1 MLSRGGPSG
10 VFLHRGGEALIAY
23 IIRRLL
29 FLPVVITGVSI
40 LIFSLLML
48 MSPFSRLAV
57 YITSPDALKQGP
69 EQLNEMVESLGLNDP
84 AWVQYGRWMNGILHG
99 NFGWSES
106 ARQPVLRAIAT
117 LLPASAELTL
127 FAAFPVVFLG
137 IWLGKVSAVHQN
149 TLADHLSRVTAIIGW
164 SFPTFVFGILAL
176 LVFYS
181 ILGWF
186 PPGRLGLAAARIV
199 HSSDF
204 VRYTG
209 MHTIDALLNG
219 NLYVL
224 LDALRHLFMPVFT
237 LAYVSWAMILRLMR
251 SSMLETLRQDYV
263 VTARSKGLSERIV
276 VNKHAQRNALLPVT
290 TVAGLMVA
298 GLLNGVVIVET
309 VFNFRGLG
317 AFAASAAVQL
327 DMPSILGFSL
337 FNGVLLVITNLV
349 VDIMYA
355 FFDPRVRLE

>member
-1 MLSRGGPSG
+1 
-10 VFLHRGGEALIAY
+10 
-23 IIRRLL
+23 
-29 FLPVVITGVSI
+29 
-40 LIFSLLML
+40 

-57 YITSPDALKQGP
+57 YISDPDALKQGP
-69 EQLNEMVESLGLNDP
+69 EQLDEMVEALGLNDP
-84 AWVQYGRWMNGILHG
+84 AWVQYGRWMKEILRG

-106 ARQPVLRAIAT
+106 ARQPVLQAIVK
-117 LLPASAELTL
+117 LFPASAELSL
-127 FAAFPVVFLG
+127 YAAFPVIFLG
-137 IWLGKVSAVHQN
+137 IWLGKISAVHQN
-149 TLADHLSRVTAIIGW
+149 TLTDHISRVSAIVGW
-164 SFPTFVFGILAL
+164 SFPTFVFGIMAL

-181 ILGWF
+181 VLGWF
-186 PPGRLGLAAARIV
+186 PPGRLTLAASRIV
-199 HSSDF
+199 HSDAFTS
-204 VRYTG
+204 YTG

-219 NLYVL
+219 NLYVFF
-224 LDALRHLFMPVFT
+224 DALRHLAMPVIT

-263 VTARSKGLSERIV
+263 VTARSKGLSERRVI
-276 VNKHAQRNALLPVT
+276 NKHAKRNALLPVT

-337 FNGVLLVITNLV
+337 FNGVLLVLTNLV

-355 FFDPRVRLE
+355 FFDPRVRLN

>member
-1 MLSRGGPSG
+1 
-10 VFLHRGGEALIAY
+10 LIAY

-29 FLPVVITGVSI
+29 FLPLVVTGVSM
-40 LIFSLLML
+40 LIFSLLMM

-57 YITSPDALKQGP
+57 YITDPSALKQGP
-69 EQLNEMVESLGLNDP
+69 QELDEMVEALGLNDP
-84 AWVQYGRWMNGILHG
+84 AWIQYGRWMKEILHG

-106 ARQPVLRAIAT
+106 ARQPVLRAIRT
-117 LLPASAELTL
+117 LLPASAELSL
-127 FAAFPVVFLG
+127 YAAFPVIFLG
-137 IWLGKVSAVHQN
+137 IWLGKISAVHQN
-149 TLADHLSRVTAIIGW
+149 TLVDHVSRVTAIIGW
-164 SFPTFVFGILAL
+164 SFPTFVFGILSL

-186 PPGRLGLAAARIV
+186 PPGRLSLAASRIV
-199 HSSDF
+199 QSDAF
-204 VRYTG
+204 ARYTG
-209 MHTIDALLNG
+209 MHTVDALLNG
-219 NLYVL
+219 NFYVFF
-224 LDALRHLFMPVFT
+224 DALRHLAAPVIT

-276 VNKHAQRNALLPVT
+276 INKHAKRNALLPVT

-298 GLLNGVVIVET
+298 GLLNGVVVVET

-337 FNGVLLVITNLV
+337 FNGVLLVVTNLV

>member
-1 MLSRGGPSG
+1 M
-10 VFLHRGGEALIAY
+10 ITY

-29 FLPVVITGVSI
+29 LLPLVIAGVSI
-40 LIFSLLML
+40 LIFSLMML

-57 YITSPDALKQGP
+57 YITDPDALKQGP
-69 EQLNEMVESLGLNDP
+69 EQLNEMVEALGLNDP
-84 AWVQYGRWMNGILHG
+84 AWVQYGRWMKEILHG

-106 ARQPVLRAIAT
+106 ARQPVLQAIVK
-117 LLPASAELTL
+117 LFPASAELSL
-127 FAAFPVVFLG
+127 YAAFPVIFFG
-137 IWLGKVSAVHQN
+137 IWLGKISAVNQN
-149 TLADHLSRVTAIIGW
+149 TLTDHVSRVSAIIGW

-186 PPGRLGLAAARIV
+186 PPGRLTLAASRIV
-199 HSSDF
+199 HSDAFTS
-204 VRYTG
+204 YTG

-219 NLYVL
+219 NFYVFF
-224 LDALRHLFMPVFT
+224 DALRHLVMPVFT

-263 VTARSKGLSERIV
+263 VTARSKGLSERVV

-298 GLLNGVVIVET
+298 GLLNGVVVVET
-309 VFNFRGLG
+309 VFNYRGLG

-349 VDIMYA
+349 VDVMYA
-355 FFDPRVRLE
+355 FFDPRVRLG

>member
-1 MLSRGGPSG
+1 MITY
-10 VFLHRGGEALIAY
+10 IA
-23 IIRRLL
+23 RRLL
-29 FLPVVITGVSI
+29 LLPLVIAGVSI
-40 LIFSLLML
+40 LIFSLMML

-57 YITSPDALKQGP
+57 YITDPDALKQGP
-69 EQLNEMVESLGLNDP
+69 EQLEEMVEALGLNDP
-84 AWVQYGRWMNGILHG
+84 AWVQYGRWMKEILHG

-106 ARQPVLRAIAT
+106 ARQPVLRAIGK

-127 FAAFPVVFLG
+127 YAAFPVIFLG
-137 IWLGKVSAVHQN
+137 IWLGKLSAVHQN
-149 TLADHLSRVTAIIGW
+149 TLTDHITRVSAIIGW

-186 PPGRLGLAAARIV
+186 PPGRLTLAASRIV
-199 HSSDF
+199 HSDAFTS
-204 VRYTG
+204 YTG

-219 NLYVL
+219 NFYVFF
-224 LDALRHLFMPVFT
+224 DALRHLVMPVFT

-276 VNKHAQRNALLPVT
+276 INKHAQRNALLPVT

-298 GLLNGVVIVET
+298 GLLNGVVVVET
-309 VFNFRGLG
+309 VFNYRGLG

-337 FNGVLLVITNLV
+337 FNGILLVITNLV
-349 VDIMYA
+349 VDVMYA
-355 FFDPRVRLE
+355 FFDPRVRLG